1 ILTPKL
7 QRKAATLL
15 VDYINHLHRWK
26 MNYAAYDW
34 LILTRSTNDYKYI
47 NNVLNTT
54 ELRFDQNIVLQKT
67 WDNDSSDVGITV
79 KGTHILQ
86 YFKARVNST
95 LYAAYLGKWNKNISM
110 AAVKVPYPVEVRNVL
125 GEKINVG
132 RSNSSHDDNYV
143 LDENFSTAHE
153 LWDDILHFITKRM
166 NTTPSTQYYSKLG
179 SRTYEGV
186 WSGLLGALSDN
197 SIDIAF
203 EPVTEQTLT
212 ERRDLDFVFPIAK
225 TMCNI
230 YIRNQETSAVR
241 DIFLA
246 PFSSRLLVCV
256 IAVIIVTSLAVV
268 VISRLTIQLARNK
281 RRKME
286 YTEAMVW
293 SMGIICQQG
302 GSWTPRSPS
311 ASILLIVCLFF
322 AVITYNAYAA
332 FITSVLSVRVATVAT
347 VADVLRSNEMKIGYI
362 RNGPDQIY
370 LMSTKDIQLNEFY
383 IRGYSE
389 AENLVTSAE
398 EGLSR
403 AASQDYAFFA
413 GQLVART
420 TLRSLSQARGRCALR
435 ELPVPS
441 TRTDLSFPLPHCSA
455 YAKPILLSL
464 LQLRSSGVLSRLAAA
479 LVPAMPQCS
488 PLSGFASARAADVRT
503 AYLVIIAGFIISIAI
518 GVGEYAWKNRKNCRA
533 TLHIYFKRMLNMF

>member
-1 ILTPKL
+1 MEYSRKGMNLPWILYLMSAATLVQARCELVQLSYVVQHSLWRGWNQAVIFTPQIESGCQSSLIHLVKCLGVNGIASAIDVPNKPRTGDNLGIIILTPKL
-7 QRKAATLL
+7 QRKAVTLL
-15 VDYINHLHRWK
+15 VDYINHL
-26 MNYAAYDW
+26 
-34 LILTRSTNDYKYI
+34 
-47 NNVLNTT
+47 
-54 ELRFDQNIVLQKT
+54 QKT
-67 WDNDSSDVGITV
+67 WDNDSSVVGITV

-125 GEKINVG
+125 GEIINVG

-166 NTTPSTQYYSKLG
+166 NTT
-179 SRTYEGV
+179 
-186 WSGLLGALSDN
+186 
-197 SIDIAF
+197 
-203 EPVTEQTLT
+203 
-212 ERRDLDFVFPIAK
+212 
-225 TMCNI
+225 
-230 YIRNQETSAVR
+230 
-241 DIFLA
+241 
-246 PFSSRLLVCV
+246 SRLLVCV

-370 LMSTKDIQLNEFY
+370 LMSTKDVQLNEFY

-441 TRTDLSFPLPHCSA
+441 TRSDLSFPLPHCSA
-455 YAKPILLSL
+455 YAKPILLSTG
-464 LQLRSSGVLSRLAAA
+464 SSHASMLTTVRVRVSPGCRRTNSISGHHRWVHHFHCYWRWGIRLEE
-479 LVPAMPQCS
+479 PQK
-488 PLSGFASARAADVRT
+488 L
-503 AYLVIIAGFIISIAI
+503 
-518 GVGEYAWKNRKNCRA
+518 
-533 TLHIYFKRMLNMF
+533 